1 MNTGSVQPY
10 AMPAPPDHQYGVQR
24 RITFTAGEAKP
35 AQLLEGGQCQLLWR
49 VTAYGTNCTFR
60 LSWGTYAN
68 NLLVGLR
75 SPLAVTIP
83 GAFTLQAE
91 PVSADAAMAA
101 VGALSVASGGISV
114 ARSLQTTLGVLS
126 EYASKATA
134 LAAGTTVTVGGNAV
148 VLGLNQSVELCWPA
162 ALTVGGPLLLEH
174 AL

>member
-10 AMPAPPDHQYGVQR
+10 AMPAPPDAQYGVQR
-24 RITFTAGEAKP
+24 RITHAAGEAKP

-60 LSWGTYAN
+60 LSWGTYGN
-68 NLLVGLR
+68 NLLTGLR
-75 SPLAVTIP
+75 SPLAVTLP

-91 PVSADAAMAA
+91 PISSDSAMAA
-101 VGALSVASGGISV
+101 VGAMSVASGGLSV

-126 EYASKATA
+126 EYAVKATA
-134 LAAGTTVTVGGNAV
+134 LAAGTTVTINGTAV
-148 VLGLNQSVELCWPA
+148 VLGANQSVDLTWPS